1 MGTICEPMI
10 RQARRLSAEEFCR
23 LTQRE
28 ASSLYRPRSEVLRML
43 AVGQAPG
50 VCGPRA
56 EPLAAMIELP
66 LTANVEAA
74 GALRRFLGRQGL
86 GRGSLLGPPVGD
98 RELLPQ
104 LLAAALPQACR
115 HAGAGP
121 VWAALEATPEAEE
134 LLPMYLEAGLVLRAA
149 RPLSGL
155 APCWLFARAPG
166 LRPAEL
172 VWVPLADRPRLAAL
186 LGRGWAAVAAETAAG
201 QVALGLCP
209 L

>member
-1 MGTICEPMI
+1 
-10 RQARRLSAEEFCR
+10 
-23 LTQRE
+23 
-28 ASSLYRPRSEVLRML
+28 ML
-43 AVGQAPG
+43 AEGQAPG

-66 LTANVEAA
+66 LTADGEAA

-86 GRGSLLGPPVGD
+86 GRASPLGLAVGARGVVARLPAAGLRPAGRRAGAGPV
-98 RELLPQ
+98 R
-104 LLAAALPQACR
+104 AAAVPQAWR
-115 HAGAGP
+115 YAGVGP

-172 VWVPLADRPRLAAL
+172 VWVPLADRPRLADL

>member
-1 MGTICEPMI
+1 MLQLSEPAV
-10 RQARRLSAEEFCR
+10 QPRRLSAEEFCLLAR
-23 LTQRE
+23 RE

-43 AVGQAPG
+43 AAGQAVG

-56 EPLAAMIELP
+56 EPLAALIELP
-66 LTANVEAA
+66 LAANVEAA
-74 GALRRFLGRQGL
+74 AALRHFLGRQGL